1 MQTRTIRSILLS
13 TAVFAVVLV
22 PWVAQAA
29 DVRLEFTVVRK
40 PAVLFGGKPRPIPD
54 FIRELGRRTVGRTVT
69 TLRTPADIAYTVQ
82 ASEEPDGR
90 YRLDRA
96 ALRPV
101 DEAIVRAQVTI
112 LYPKLS
118 DTQYAAIR
126 KQKDYRLVYGFIRGV
141 VAHEELHARAFLRYA
156 RDVRA
161 IYAAPPIGENPL
173 VTPREGEA
181 VADAL
186 GRFVDDRLAEA
197 FARTRSAHA
206 TSQRA
211 IDHTGKR
218 TRVRFSFTEP
228 VGDDVPPPFVYE
240 TAGKFTVSFAVPKNL
255 PRPPEARTK
264 Y

>member
-1 MQTRTIRSILLS
+1 MRTRTIRPVFLCAAVCTAIL
-13 TAVFAVVLV
+13 T
-22 PWVAQAA
+22 PVASQAA

-69 TLRTPADIAYTVQ
+69 SLRTPADLAYTVQ

-90 YRLDRA
+90 YRIDRA
-96 ALRPV
+96 ALSPV
-101 DEAIVRAQVTI
+101 DAVKVSAQTTI

-118 DTQYAAIR
+118 DAQYAAIR

-141 VAHEELHARAFLRYA
+141 VAHEELHARAFLRYV
-156 RDVRA
+156 RDVRT

-173 VTPREGEA
+173 VAPREGET

-197 FARTRSAHA
+197 LARARKAHTA
-206 TSQRA
+206 SQRA
-211 IDHTGKR
+211 IDHAGKR
-218 TRVRFSFTEP
+218 TRVQFSFTEP
-228 VGDDVPPPFVYE
+228 VGDDLPSPFVYE
-240 TAGKFTVSFAVPKNL
+240 TEGKFAVSFAVPKNL